1 MSTGTGGCEEIWCE
15 EIWREEKGEGDLGL
29 TEGSEHWASE
39 KKQEVGDRVTFPPT
53 QGLGCFPLK
62 RTTIIIVNMIYLF

>member
-29 TEGSEHWASE
+29 TEARE

>member
-39 KKQEVGDRVTFPPT
+39 KKQEVGDSDFSTHSRSWLLPFEENHYNN
-53 QGLGCFPLK
+53 C
-62 RTTIIIVNMIYLF
+62 